1 MAAGGVP
8 PSGALPPHLPLHPLP
23 ARVARLAEEERAPG
37 AVQTVHG
44 LLSKM
49 PGTFIFLYRPWQMSL
64 DIMCYVII

>member
-23 ARVARLAEEERAPG
+23 ARVARLAQEERAPG

-49 PGTFIFLYRPWQMSL
+49 PGTFIFLHIQ
-64 DIMCYVII
+64 IMANEFGYYVII